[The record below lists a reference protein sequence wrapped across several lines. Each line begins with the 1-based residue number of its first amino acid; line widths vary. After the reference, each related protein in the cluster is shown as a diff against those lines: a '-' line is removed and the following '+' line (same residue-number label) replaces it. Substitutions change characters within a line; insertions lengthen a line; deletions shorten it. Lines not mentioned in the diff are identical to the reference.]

1 MKVRFNRWYNAV
13 LTALLSMLGYSCSS
27 DEIEDMYGTPV
38 EYGVPY
44 SNYEI
49 SGIVTD
55 ENGTA
60 IKDIKVS
67 TKYVILDDKGNV
79 WSDGIDSMQT
89 DGLGK
94 YAFRFSKSMGEPDIK
109 LIVEDIDGE
118 ANGGAFKSDT
128 LDIDYDSAKKIKDA
142 DPKEHWSAGTYAI
155 TQDIKLKKK

>member
-27 DEIEDMYGTPV
+27 DEAEMPIEYGTPTTH
-38 EYGVPY
+38 YQ
-44 SNYEI
+44 I

-67 TKYVILDDKGNV
+67 TKYVLLDDKGNV
-79 WSDGIDSMQT
+79 CTHGTDGINSMQT

-94 YAFRFSKSMGEPDIK
+94 YAFRFSKAMGEPDIK
-109 LIVEDIDGE
+109 LFVKDIDGD

-128 LDIDYDSAKKIKDA
+128 LDIDYESAIKIKDA
-142 DPKEHWSAGTYAI
+142 YTKQRWSAGTYAI
-155 TQDIKLKKK
+155 TQNIKLKKK